1 MGLDISLQQLVFST
15 KIGPININGHVY
27 KIIKW
32 GKMAFSMPL
41 IVAYTKLGWFLPN
54 NDQFSRKFS
63 SALKLGLFLQN
74 KVFEALKLLINMDSR
89 ICSSDPIFLKEIIF
103 RKIKSIFEIV
113 KLSWWSKFSHLC
125 HLCIPPF

>member
-41 IVAYTKLGWFLPN
+41 IVAYTKLGWVLPN

-63 SALKLGLFLQN
+63 SALKLDLFLQN

-89 ICSSDPIFLKEIIF
+89 SRICSFDPIFLKEIIF
-103 RKIKSIFEIV
+103 RKI
-113 KLSWWSKFSHLC
+113 
-125 HLCIPPF
+125 